1 MCIVLLWLCP
11 SGTVHAVAPPIVRDH
26 NIYSVGAA
34 PPKPKRPPAE
44 LINNKFDVP
53 GKPQSFMQ
61 GLLGKVLCEWPA
73 GIVLVMPCELG
84 TM

>member
-1 MCIVLLWLCP
+1 MHCVYCVTMALPIM
-11 SGTVHAVAPPIVRDH
+11 GTVYAVAPPIVRDH

-61 GLLGKVLCEWPA
+61 GLLGKVYCVNGPRGLC
-73 GIVLVMPCELG
+73 
-84 TM
+84 